1 MSEHRPEGGLAA
13 ENAALRERVARLER
27 LLDEERR
34 LFASG
39 AVAVFDC
46 QPGEDWRVESVF
58 GNVAGICGRDPR
70 EFLLGRP
77 FASMV
82 HPDDLARVQG
92 FLAEQ
97 EARGR
102 DGFVQEYR
110 IVHPD
115 GAVRWVEDRTVIE
128 RGGDGNTVRY
138 RCALQDI
145 TERKRFELAVLGS
158 HRLMTTLF
166 DGLDLSLYVADM
178 ETHEILYTNEHMRRL
193 FGKPLTGGICYK
205 ELQDRDSPCP
215 FCTNDI
221 IRTLDGGIYRWEF
234 SNPLVGRHAV
244 LMDRVIRWPD
254 GRDVRLEICLDITER
269 RQAENALQARD
280 AVLQAVSMAAEVL
293 LRGVDWSRDMDGVL
307 AALGRSVGVCRAYI
321 FRNREAP
328 DGTLLMDHAHEWC
341 APGVRA
347 QIGNPDLQGMRYV
360 DFCPRWAQV
369 LGHGTPLHGRV
380 ADFPESERRI
390 LDAQEIKSLLVVPI
404 FVAGAW
410 WGFIGFD
417 DCQRSRLWSSAELDA
432 LATAAG
438 IIGGAIQRR
447 HGERALRRALDEQKA
462 LFQEVHHRVKNN
474 LQVVSSLLDMAA
486 RRLAPDPAAEALV
499 DVRQRVRA
507 MALIHAG
514 LYGGP
519 RLDRVDFAA
528 YAADLYGHVSS
539 LYPDAARRLSARF
552 SMPPLELP
560 LVKAVPCA
568 LILNEALTNVFRH
581 AYPGGRSG
589 EVRVGWDRP
598 APGRVRMFVAD
609 DGVGLPE
616 GREGEPS
623 CGMGFKLLRGLA
635 GHQLDG
641 RLELRGGAGLEVTVE
656 FTPEPGPEGLAP
668 GPV

>member
-1 MSEHRPEGGLAA
+1 MSEQQTGGPAA
-13 ENAALRERVARLER
+13 ENAALRERVALLER

-34 LFASG
+34 LFAG
-39 AVAVFDC
+39 GTGVVFRC
-46 QPGEDWRVESVF
+46 GPGPGWPVEAAMGNVRGVTGRSPGEFLDGASFAELIHPEDRARVE
-58 GNVAGICGRDPR
+58 R
-70 EFLLGRP
+70 FLG
-77 FASMV
+77 
-82 HPDDLARVQG
+82 
-92 FLAEQ
+92 EQ
-97 EARGR
+97 ESRGR

-110 IVHPD
+110 ILLPD
-115 GAVRWVEDRTVIE
+115 GAVRWVEDHTVIE
-128 RGGDGNTVRY
+128 RDGAGRAVRY
-138 RCALQDI
+138 QCALQDV

-178 ETHEILYTNEHMRRL
+178 DTHEILYTNEHMRRL
-193 FGKPLTGGICYK
+193 FGKPLTGGICYR

-221 IRTLDGGIYRWEF
+221 IRTLKGGIYRWEYG
-234 SNPLVGRHAV
+234 NPLVGRHAL

-269 RQAENALQARD
+269 RQAESALQARD
-280 AVLQAVSMAAEVL
+280 AVLQAVSLAAETL
-293 LRGVDWSRDMDGVL
+293 LRGTDWGRDMDMVL
-307 AALGRSVGVCRAYI
+307 AALGRAVGVCRAYI
-321 FRNREAP
+321 FRNRLAP
-328 DGTLLMDHAHEWC
+328 DDTLVMDHAFEWC
-341 APGVRA
+341 ASGVRA
-347 QIGNPDLQGMRYV
+347 QIGNPDLQGVRYAEV
-360 DFCPRWAQV
+360 CPRWARV
-369 LGHGTPLHGRV
+369 LGQGIPLHGLV
-380 ADFPESERRI
+380 ADFPEKERTV
-390 LDAQEIKSLLVVPI
+390 LEAQEIKALLAVPI
-404 FVAGAW
+404 FVAGTW

-417 DCQRSRLWSSAELDA
+417 DCKRARIWSSAEVDA

-447 HGERALRRALDEQKA
+447 HVERALRRSLDEQKA

-486 RRLAPDPAAEALV
+486 RRLAPGPASEALG

-519 RLDRVDFAA
+519 RFDRVDFAA

-539 LYPDAARRLSARF
+539 LYPEAARRLSARF
-552 SMPPLELP
+552 LMPPLELP

-589 EVRVGWDRP
+589 EVRVGWTSP
-598 APGRVRMFVAD
+598 APGRVRLFVVD

-616 GREGEPS
+616 GGAQTPS
-623 CGMGFKLLRGLA
+623 GGMGFKLLRGLA

-641 RLELRGGAGLEVTVE
+641 RLELRGGPGLEVAVE
-656 FTPEPGPEGLAP
+656 FCPEPGPEGLEP